1 MNGRLF
7 PDWQVDRDEYA
18 RVCRYLGLEPND
30 ALFARLDRHLAQ
42 APFANPPLHGLQAAL
57 ARLPLT
63 PFRIAR
69 LDMASRLIFPQHPI
83 RHVLNAVI
91 ALHECT
97 AEGYG
102 ALSRAPTGAAA
113 WFAIMGWLA
122 RWLGSLVL
130 TLPWLGMRAL
140 MWRTSAWFAPRGEL
154 AGSQVLLTG
163 AARGLGRDLMLECLG
178 RGARVIGIVRSEA
191 SRHAVLEQLPAEAPV
206 KLLVADLSSPGAGTA
221 ALEAADVDP
230 GRIDVVIACA
240 GIKHEG
246 RSVLALEA
254 LRQTVQVNFLAAAEI
269 VAWYVAGRAAR
280 RPSRIALVS
289 SMGRWHGMGSTAGY
303 NASKA
308 ALSIW
313 AESLELELPRHDEG
327 AATITVV
334 EPGLFESDMARP
346 HPGRAFLFAPRRTV
360 ARRILDGALAG
371 KPVVR
376 PPSWFALLTWTLC
389 LAGRRTR
396 ARVLS
401 RAKSGANP

>member
-18 RVCRYLGLEPND
+18 RVCRYLGQEPND
-30 ALFARLDRHLAQ
+30 ALFARLDRHLAR
-42 APFANPPLHGLQAAL
+42 APFVNPPLRGLQAAL
-57 ARLPLT
+57 AGLTLT

-69 LDMASRLIFPQHPI
+69 LDMASRLFYPQHPI
-83 RHVLNAVI
+83 RHVLNGVI

-97 AEGYG
+97 AEGYR

-122 RWLGSLVL
+122 RWLGSLML
-130 TLPWLGMRAL
+130 TLPWLGMRTL

-163 AARGLGRDLMLECLG
+163 VARGLGRDLMLECLG
-178 RGARVIGIVRSEA
+178 RGARVIGIVRTEA
-191 SRHAVLEQLPAEAPV
+191 SRRTVLGGLPAEAPV
-206 KLLVADLSSPGAGTA
+206 VLLVADLSSPGAA
-221 ALEAADVDP
+221 AAVLDAAGVDP
-230 GRIDVVIACA
+230 DRIDVVIACA
-240 GIKHEG
+240 GIKHES
-246 RSVLALEA
+246 RTVLALDAVRE
-254 LRQTVQVNFLAAAEI
+254 TVQVNFLAAAEV
-269 VAWYVAGRAAR
+269 VAWHIAGRAAH
-280 RPSRIALVS
+280 RPARVALVS
-289 SMGRWHGMGSTAGY
+289 SMGRWHGMGATAGY

-313 AESLELELPRHDEG
+313 AESLELELPRQGEG

-346 HPGRAFLFAPRRTV
+346 HPGRAFLFAPRRTI
-360 ARRILDGALAG
+360 ARRILEGALAG
-371 KPVVR
+371 RPVVR
-376 PPSWFALLTWTLC
+376 PPFWFAVLTWTLC

-401 RAKSGANP
+401 RAKSGAKP